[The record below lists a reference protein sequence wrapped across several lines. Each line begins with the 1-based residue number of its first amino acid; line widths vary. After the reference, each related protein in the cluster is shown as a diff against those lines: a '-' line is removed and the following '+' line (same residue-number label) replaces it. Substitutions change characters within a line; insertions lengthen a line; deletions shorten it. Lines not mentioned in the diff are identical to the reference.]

1 MTKDKQEITSGD
13 VLEVLQGFIQQT
25 EERFDRIENNMAT
38 KKDIGEVEGRL
49 NARIDKV
56 EERLSDVK
64 DELVSL
70 GHKTERLERKMET
83 IANALEERMGEQEK
97 EIRRVK
103 VKVGM
108 IA

>member
-1 MTKDKQEITSGD
+1 MTKDKQEITAGD
-13 VLEVLQGFIQQT
+13 VLEVLQGFIQQNA
-25 EERFDRIENNMAT
+25 EHLERIEKNIR
-38 KKDIGEVEGRL
+38 KDIEGV
-49 NARIDKV
+49 NARIYKV
-56 EERLSDVK
+56 EEGLSDVK

-70 GHKTERLERKMET
+70 GNKTERLERKMET
-83 IANALEERMGEQEK
+83 IANVLSERMGEQEK